1 MEVFFSADIFGEF
14 FTLNK
19 EESKHIVRVL
29 RKKSGD
35 RFFVTNGKGSL
46 FDVEIAEA
54 NPKACILKILQEK
67 VEYGKR
73 VYSLHIAIAPTK
85 NINRYEWFLEKA
97 TEIGIDK
104 ISPVICEH
112 SERKV
117 IKPERLEKVIVAAAK
132 QSVKA
137 YFPALLPI
145 SKFELF
151 LQNNREGN
159 KLIAVCSGE
168 EVVPIQKA
176 LSKKEDTIILIGPE
190 GGFSPEEIAMAKEY
204 GFKTVSLG
212 DNRLRTETAGIVACV
227 LFNA

>member
-29 RKKSGD
+29 RKENGD

-46 FDVEIAEA
+46 FEVEIAEA
-54 NPKACILKILQEK
+54 HPKNCVLKILQEK
-67 VEYGKR
+67 IEYGKR
-73 VYSLHIAIAPTK
+73 ASSLHIAIAPTK

-104 ISPVICEH
+104 ISPLICTH

-117 IKPERLEKVIVAAAK
+117 IKPERLEKVIIAAAK

-137 YFPALLPI
+137 YFPTLLHI

-151 LQNNREGN
+151 LQNNHPGN
-159 KLIAVCSGE
+159 KLIAVCSGKDII
-168 EVVPIQKA
+168 PIQKA
-176 LSKKEDTIILIGPE
+176 LTKGDTIILIGPE
-190 GGFSPEEIAMAKEY
+190 GGFSPEEIVMAKEY

-212 DNRLRTETAGIVACV
+212 DSRLRTETAGLVACV

>member
-151 LQNNREGN
+151 LQNNRKGN